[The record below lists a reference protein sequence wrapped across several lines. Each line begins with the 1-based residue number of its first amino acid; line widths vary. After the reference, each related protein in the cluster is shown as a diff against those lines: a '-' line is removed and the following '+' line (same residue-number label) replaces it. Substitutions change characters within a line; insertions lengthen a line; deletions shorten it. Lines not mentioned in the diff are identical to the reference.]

1 MVWVMVNGSYLRTY
15 CMYVCKRTLALGSNQ
30 ERGYNAMG
38 GVGNRRSATAIYD
51 NRMAVLCRNH
61 YVLI

>member
-1 MVWVMVNGSYLRTY
+1 MDNGKWQLSNKLLH
-15 CMYVCKRTLALGSNQ
+15 VFQRTLALGSNQ
-30 ERGYNAMG
+30 ERGRDAVG
-38 GVGNRRSATAIYD
+38 GVDNRRSAKAIYD